1 MHLEQKD
8 LKRLCYIVLSAFL
21 YSVSMQVFVNSCNLF
36 PGGFAGLSLLVTRS
50 LSKFANIELSFSVV
64 YILLNIFPTLLV
76 YKYIGHRFTIFS
88 IIQILLVSL
97 FTFILP
103 RYQLTSDPLLIAV
116 FGGLLSGLGISI
128 ALRHGASS
136 GGTDFLAIYFANKL
150 KRPTWN
156 YVFVA
161 SAVVILFAGFLF
173 GWNAALYSIIYQFC
187 NTQMVSLRHDR
198 YKLANLII
206 VTRKA
211 DEVEAKLLGTVR
223 HGITILSAE
232 GGYAHRPEK
241 VLLMTVNAFQVE
253 DLVEAAKKA
262 DPHVFINISH
272 TERIVGNYYQAPL
285 E

>member
-21 YSVSMQVFVNSCNLF
+21 YSVSMQVFVNSGNLF

-50 LSKFANIELSFSVV
+50 LSQFANIELSFSVV

-211 DEVEAKLLGTVR
+211 DEVEARLLGTVR
-223 HGITILSAE
+223 HGITSLSAE

>member
-1 MHLEQKD
+1 
-8 LKRLCYIVLSAFL
+8 
-21 YSVSMQVFVNSCNLF
+21 MQVFVNSGNLF

>member
-21 YSVSMQVFVNSCNLF
+21 YSVSMQVFVNSGNLF

-211 DEVEAKLLGTVR
+211 DEVEARLLGTVR

>member
-1 MHLEQKD
+1 MHLTQRD
-8 LKRLCYIVLSAFL
+8 LKRLCYITLSAFL
-21 YSVSMQVFVNSCNLF
+21 YAVSMQVFVNSGNLF
-36 PGGFAGLSLLVTRS
+36 PGGFAGLSLLITRS
-50 LSKFANIELSFSVV
+50 LNKFANIELSFSIV
-64 YILLNIFPTLLV
+64 YIILNIFPTLLV

-103 RYQLTSDPLLIAV
+103 QYQLTSDPLLIAV
-116 FGGLLSGLGISI
+116 FGGLLAGLGISI

-136 GGTDFLAIYFANKL
+136 GGTDFLAIFFANKL

-156 YVFVA
+156 YVFMA

-173 GWNAALYSIIYQFC
+173 GWTAALYSIIYQFC

-211 DEVEAKLLGTVR
+211 DEVEDKLLGTVR

-253 DLVEAAKKA
+253 DLVEAAKQA

>member
-21 YSVSMQVFVNSCNLF
+21 YSVSMQVFVNSGNLF

-50 LSKFANIELSFSVV
+50 LSKFANIELSFSAV

-88 IIQILLVSL
+88 IIQILLVSF

-173 GWNAALYSIIYQFC
+173 GWNAALYSLIYQFC

>member
-21 YSVSMQVFVNSCNLF
+21 YSVSMQVFVNSGNLF